1 MLFTYQL
8 QAGTESM
15 INAVRRLA
23 PSLLAYTNLLV
34 FSHRIQRVQ
43 DFYGRDLKD
52 FSFRLNG
59 F

>member
-34 FSHRIQRVQ
+34 FSHHIQRVQ
-43 DFYGRDLKD
+43 DFYGQDLED

>member
-34 FSHRIQRVQ
+34 FSRRIQRVQ
-43 DFYGRDLKD
+43 DFYGRDLED